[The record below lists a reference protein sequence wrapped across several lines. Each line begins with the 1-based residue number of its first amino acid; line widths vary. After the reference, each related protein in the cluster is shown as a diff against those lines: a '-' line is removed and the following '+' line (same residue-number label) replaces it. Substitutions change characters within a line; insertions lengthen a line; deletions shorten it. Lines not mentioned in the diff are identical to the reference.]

1 MKIMVI
7 KSSPNK
13 DGLTESCGKAAKK
26 GIEKGNSEAIM
37 VCLNDLNIL
46 KCKACDQGWGIC
58 FETDKCILEDDFE
71 QVHEA
76 MGEVDGFVVV
86 TPVYFHDMSESA
98 KTFFDRLR
106 RCEANLK
113 FNREKVNKIERKPV
127 ICVAAAGGMGT
138 GTISCLASMERL
150 FFHMN
155 KLDYSNLTK
164 FDYIGVT
171 RRNKEY
177 MLDAIESSALRI
189 VNGD

>member
-1 MKIMVI
+1 M
-7 KSSPNK
+7 
-13 DGLTESCGKAAKK
+13 
-26 GIEKGNSEAIM
+26 
-37 VCLNDLNIL
+37 
-46 KCKACDQGWGIC
+46 
-58 FETDKCILEDDFE
+58 
-71 QVHEA
+71 
-76 MGEVDGFVVV
+76 
-86 TPVYFHDMSESA
+86 
-98 KTFFDRLR
+98 
-106 RCEANLK
+106 
-113 FNREKVNKIERKPV
+113 
-127 ICVAAAGGMGT
+127 AAAGGMGT